1 MLTQF
6 DFLNHYFLGVSS
18 LFAIVNPF
26 SSVPLFLSLTA
37 GMSSG
42 ERRNQAL
49 RAAFYAAIIMVV
61 TLFLGGAIL
70 AFFSISIAALRV
82 AGGLIVA
89 VLGFRMLFP
98 DPAPAPIQVGES
110 DRELRRDYALIPLA
124 LPSLAGAGTIALV
137 MTYSTSL
144 AELPTHLAKA
154 EGYAIALA
162 AIATV
167 ACLAALILRA
177 STGIARRLGGN
188 GLEALTR
195 IMGLLMVCIGIQFI
209 GNGVKEFFNL

>member
-1 MLTQF
+1 MLTQA
-6 DFLNHYFLGVSS
+6 DFVNHYLLGVSS

-37 GMSSG
+37 GMSGG
-42 ERRNQAL
+42 ERRAQAT
-49 RAAFYAAIIMVV
+49 RAAIYAAIIMAV

-98 DPAPAPIQVGES
+98 DPAPVTSQVGES

-144 AELPTHLAKA
+144 AELPSAVLKL
-154 EGYAIALA
+154 EGYGVALA

-167 ACLAALILRA
+167 SAIAALILRA
-177 STGIARRLGGN
+177 STGIARRLGDN